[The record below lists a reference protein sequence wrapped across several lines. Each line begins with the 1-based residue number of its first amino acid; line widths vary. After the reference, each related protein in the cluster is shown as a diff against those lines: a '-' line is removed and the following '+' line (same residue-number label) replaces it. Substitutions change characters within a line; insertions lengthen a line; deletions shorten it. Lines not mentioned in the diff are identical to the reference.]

1 MTRRRV
7 ATAIADAVRR
17 ALDIVVAVVV
27 LVVGSPV
34 LVAVALCIRATM
46 GSPVLFRQPRLEIGR
61 AHV

>member
-34 LVAVALCIRATM
+34 L
-46 GSPVLFRQPRLEIGR
+46 EIGR